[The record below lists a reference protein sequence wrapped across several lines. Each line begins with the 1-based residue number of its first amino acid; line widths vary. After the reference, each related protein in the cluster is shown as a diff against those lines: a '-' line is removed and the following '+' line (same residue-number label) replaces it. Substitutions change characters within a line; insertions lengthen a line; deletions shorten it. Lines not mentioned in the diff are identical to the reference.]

1 MKFIKKY
8 KFIII
13 IIIIFYIIITYY
25 KKNIIDYYNNN
36 KYTAIIIEPR
46 NHKALQLVLTNF
58 LENLSDEW
66 NIIIMHGNN
75 NITYIDNIINN
86 NLTQYKNR
94 IKMINLNIDNL
105 SIKEYNNLLLSES
118 LYEKIPTE
126 IFLIFPGHLILK
138 RGSLNL

>member
-8 KFIII
+8 KFIIIIII

-36 KYTAIIIEPR
+36 NNKYTAIIIEPR
-46 NHKALQLVLTNF
+46 SHKALQLVLTNF

-105 SIKEYNNLLLSES
+105 SIKEYNNLLLSE
-118 LYEKIPTE
+118 
-126 IFLIFPGHLILK
+126 
-138 RGSLNL
+138 